1 MTADTSIRDAL
12 PHQAAPHQGALQR
25 QLHGI
30 FFDLWRFG
38 SHALVGW
45 RPSLC
50 GIEIITVPKV
60 RLFADHGRH
69 LPVFAE
75 GGLMAGAA
83 LDEMARLLD
92 VQPVEL
98 RLEAPIGTGAGEIPP
113 ALVEQVFR
121 LFTVSKTLHRAVLLL
136 DIVGFSKAGPEQQ
149 AAQLTTLEFSLNLA
163 EEMARAHGL
172 AVGFGRTT
180 TGDGF
185 YVWNER
191 QGLRADIDFFCAVAI
206 FQILFSAL
214 RRTATDAAAVP
225 VLRLCLSIGSHFL
238 YHQPRRDGS
247 NGGAFIVGDVTIQV
261 ARLIGTALPEQMLI
275 GDFARPL
282 GLGHSHCDTETFLT
296 AVSERLANIPEL
308 RVLGYRIDRI
318 AFYLTGPRA
327 ADGRHRPT
335 LITITDKHGFEH
347 RCYNAKLNAFTEQG
361 EPYYCGLQHGGAMPD
376 TAAVA

>member
-1 MTADTSIRDAL
+1 MTVESSLARPDD
-12 PHQAAPHQGALQR
+12 GLQR

-45 RPSLC
+45 RPSRL

-69 LPVFAE
+69 LPVFSE
-75 GGLMAGAA
+75 SGLMAGGA
-83 LDEMARLLD
+83 LDETARLLD

-98 RLEAPIGTGAGEIPP
+98 RLERPIGPGPGEIPYM
-113 ALVEQVFR
+113 LVEQAFR
-121 LFTVSKTLHRAVLLL
+121 LFTVTKTLHRAVLLM
-136 DIVGFSKAGPEQQ
+136 DIAGFSKATPEQQ

-172 AVGFGRTT
+172 AVSFRRTT

-191 QGLRADIDFFCAVAI
+191 PGLRADIDFFCAVAI
-206 FQILFSAL
+206 FQILFAAL
-214 RRTATDAAAVP
+214 RRTATDASAVP

-238 YHQPRRDGS
+238 YHQPRKDGS
-247 NGGAFIVGDVTIQV
+247 DGGAFIVGDVTIQV
-261 ARLIGTALPEQMLI
+261 ARLIGTAKPEQILV
-275 GDFARPL
+275 GDFRRPL
-282 GLGHSHCDTETFLT
+282 GLGQGQCDTETFLR
-296 AVSERLANIPEL
+296 AVSERLAGLKDL

-318 AFYLTGPRA
+318 SFYLTGPRE
-327 ADGRHRPT
+327 ADGRHVPA

-347 RCYNAKLNAFTEQG
+347 RCYNAKLNAFAEQG
-361 EPYYCGLQHGGAMPD
+361 APYYCGLQHAEM
-376 TAAVA
+376 A

>member
-1 MTADTSIRDAL
+1 MITPSSPVLQQDAL
-12 PHQAAPHQGALQR
+12 QQ

-45 RPSLC
+45 RPSRL

-69 LPVFAE
+69 LPVFSE
-75 GGLMAGAA
+75 GGLMAGPA
-83 LDEMARLLD
+83 LDDAARLLD

-98 RLEAPIGTGAGEIPP
+98 RLTAPIGAGPGEIPP
-113 ALVEQVFR
+113 ALVERVFR
-121 LFTVSKTLHRAVLLL
+121 LFTVTKTLHRAVLLI
-136 DIVGFSKAGPEQQ
+136 DIVEFSKAAPEQQ

-191 QGLRADIDFFCAVAI
+191 SGLRADIDFFCSVAI

-214 RRTATDAAAVP
+214 RRTATDASAVP

-238 YHQPRRDGS
+238 YHQPRKDGGD
-247 NGGAFIVGDVTIQV
+247 GGTFIVGDVTIQV
-261 ARLIGTALPEQMLI
+261 ARLIGTAQPEQILI
-275 GDFARPL
+275 GDFRRPL
-282 GLGHSHCDTETFLT
+282 GLGHSHCDTETFLR
-296 AVSERLANIPEL
+296 AVSERLAGLGDL

-318 AFYLTGPRA
+318 AFYLTGPRED
-327 ADGRHRPT
+327 DGRHVPA
-335 LITITDKHGFEH
+335 LISITDKHGFEH
-347 RCYNAKLNAFTEQG
+347 RCFNAKLNAFAEQG
-361 EPYYCGLQHGGAMPD
+361 EPYYCGLQHAEVMAGSGA
-376 TAAVA
+376 